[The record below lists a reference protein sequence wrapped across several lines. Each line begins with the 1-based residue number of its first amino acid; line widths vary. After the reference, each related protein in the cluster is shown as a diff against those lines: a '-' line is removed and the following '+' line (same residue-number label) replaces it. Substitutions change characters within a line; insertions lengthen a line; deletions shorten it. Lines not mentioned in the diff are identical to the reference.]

1 MEITI
6 QGMQSRIAELEKE
19 NEALREAV
27 LDKSQKLTKAQRHIR
42 EAQAEV
48 SRLQDGIQ
56 EIIRRYEY

>member
-1 MEITI
+1 MDITI

-27 LDKSQKLTKAQRHIR
+27 LDHGRKLTNARRYIR

-48 SRLQDGIQ
+48 NRLQDGIQ
-56 EIIRRYEY
+56 DLIRRYEY